1 MSQGVENEEEFL
13 QMAQSDVTQLCAENV
28 ILWSQYKELVTL
40 NERVTH
46 QLAKEHHVQRVR
58 YAHAQL
64 F

>member
-1 MSQGVENEEEFL
+1 
-13 QMAQSDVTQLCAENV
+13 MAQSDVTQLCAENV

-58 YAHAQL
+58 CLHVHVQTCTWTIFDTVL
-64 F
+64 N

>member
-1 MSQGVENEEEFL
+1 
-13 QMAQSDVTQLCAENV
+13 MAQSDVTQLCAENV

-58 YAHAQL
+58 YAHA
-64 F
+64 